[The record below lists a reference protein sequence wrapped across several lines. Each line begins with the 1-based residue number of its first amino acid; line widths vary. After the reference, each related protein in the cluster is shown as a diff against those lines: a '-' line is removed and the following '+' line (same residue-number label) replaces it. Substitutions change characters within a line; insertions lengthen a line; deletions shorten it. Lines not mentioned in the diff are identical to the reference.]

1 MSIPTNNTPT
11 DTSGLDDVDAVSS
24 TTGVSAE
31 SLELR
36 RAERDYRT
44 RNLLRTNDEINGLN
58 LFGFLITLFMGME
71 GDEGLT
77 SDEAVTEMA
86 SALSIDL
93 GAFQATVSD
102 YQSGELTAYDAARQT
117 TRRMDISRAD
127 MTRAENVVAEYA
139 ETGNPLLELIAD
151 KESGGDYNRVY
162 GAGVKREDLTN
173 MTIDQVLAW
182 QRSYVNGG
190 SPSSAAGKYQIIRKT
205 LAGLK
210 DEMGLTG
217 NELYDEEMQDRMAV
231 HLLNRRGYDDYLAG
245 DIDDATFMRKISQ
258 EWASMPK
265 DESGVSYYAGDGL
278 NKAHATPA
286 TLLLAMRH
294 AKDVPTGLSATFA
307 EGGVEVNDPAQPDPL
322 VASFDGEGRDQ
333 TTLADNTNLD
343 TPSDDPTVTTR
354 PALS

>member
-1 MSIPTNNTPT
+1 MSIPTNNTPST
-11 DTSGLDDVDAVSS
+11 GIDDENSGIGGTS
-24 TTGVSAE
+24 TET
-31 SLELR
+31 LELQR
-36 RAERDYRT
+36 IERDRKT
-44 RNLLRTNDEINGLN
+44 RELLRSTDEINDLN
-58 LFGFLITLFMGME
+58 VFAFLVALFMGME

-77 SDEAVTEMA
+77 SDEAVTELA
-86 SALSIDL
+86 GALSIDL
-93 GAFQATVSD
+93 TAFQSTVRD
-102 YQSGELTAYDAARQT
+102 YTSGEITAHQAARQT
-117 TRRMDISRAD
+117 TQRMDMSSAD
-127 MTRAENVVAEYA
+127 MARAEDAVAQYA

-162 GAGVKREDLTN
+162 GAGVKRENLTS
-173 MTIDQVLAW
+173 MTINEVLAW
-182 QRSYVNGG
+182 QRSYVNDG

-245 DIDDATFMRKISQ
+245 RIDDSTFMRKISQ

-294 AKDVPTGLSATFA
+294 ARDEPTGLSATFA
-307 EGGVEVNDPAQPDPL
+307 QGGVEVNDPAQPAPL
-322 VASFDGEGRDQ
+322 VASFDGEGRDE
-333 TTLADNTNLD
+333 TILADNTDLNPLSSG
-343 TPSDDPTVTTR
+343 TTVTTN